1 MSCLSRLFLGVGAQ
15 GSWLWSGGMFTDFF
29 LDDVVFFVAEVSLG
43 SPICSNVWLECFF
56 FDPVFRKL
64 IVWLKELGL
73 KENLDC
79 RILILCS
86 VFFLCSEEPLS

>member
-56 FDPVFRKL
+56 FDPVFRKPNRRAHRL
-64 IVWLKELGL
+64 VERAGL
-73 KENLDC
+73 E
-79 RILILCS
+79 R
-86 VFFLCSEEPLS
+86 EP